1 MALMSPRFRN
11 QRRAQSASEN
21 APPFRRGEVSDGV
34 RALQEALVDL
44 GFSMPNSVKRNEC
57 DGNFGPETER
67 TVRSF
72 QKDFALS
79 VDGVAGRQTLTA
91 MDQRFLAN
99 DPFYK
104 EPALA
109 NAKLQAQMAGSPG
122 KGPFTCT
129 TARK

>member
-1 MALMSPRFRN
+1 MPLMSPRFRN
-11 QRRAQSASEN
+11 QRRVQSASEN
-21 APPFRRGEVSDGV
+21 APPFRRGEVSEGV

-44 GFSMPNSVKRNEC
+44 GYAMPSSTTRNEV

-72 QKDFALS
+72 QQDNRLA

-91 MDQRFLAN
+91 MDQVFLAN

-104 EPALA
+104 EPLA
-109 NAKLQAQMAGSPG
+109 ENAKLQAQMAGSPG
-122 KGPFTCT
+122 RGPFVCT